1 MLDLTRFKIV
11 TFDCYGTLID
21 WESGILN
28 ALKPLREAAA
38 GDIGDDALLRSY
50 AALETML
57 EDGDYRSYREVLR
70 GVMRG
75 LATRYSVPE
84 SKIDLDALALS
95 VADWKPFP
103 DTVEALQRLTTHY
116 DLGVISNVD
125 VDLFRE
131 TTKRLNV
138 EIKHVVTAQ
147 QVESYK
153 PSHQNFQHALEL
165 MGVPQDQVLHA
176 AQSRFHDI
184 APAREL
190 GIACVWVNRP
200 STRPGP
206 GATAASAAVPDLEVP
221 DLKTLADQADAAFA
235 SR

>member
-1 MLDLTRFKIV
+1 LGSNTTCVVPSRHARFN
-11 TFDCYGTLID
+11 G
-21 WESGILN
+21 
-28 ALKPLREAAA
+28 LR
-38 GDIGDDALLRSY
+38 D
-50 AALETML
+50 
-57 EDGDYRSYREVLR
+57 VLR

-84 SKIDLDALALS
+84 AKVDLDALAAS
-95 VADWKPFP
+95 IPDWKPFP
-103 DTVEALQRLTTHY
+103 DTVEALQRLTTYY
-116 DLGVISNVD
+116 DLGVISNID
-125 VDLFRE
+125 VDLFRA
-131 TTKRLNV
+131 TSKRLNV
-138 EIKHVVTAQ
+138 EIKHIVTAQ

-153 PSHQNFQHALEL
+153 PSHRNFHHALEL
-165 MGVPQDQVLHA
+165 IGVPREQVLHA

-190 GIACVWVNRP
+190 GIACVWVNRRND
-200 STRPGP
+200 RPGS